1 MCNCERVLHTTWQQA
16 ALFRPVPREPL
27 VPQIVDQLR
36 EHIVLGALR
45 ESDRLPSLRQLA
57 RLFGVSI
64 PTMRAAI
71 QALAY
76 LGVVKVSHGVGTFVS
91 QGKASARADIAGL
104 RRASPGELIE
114 LRGLLEVHAAK
125 LMATAMR
132 QDAANAAFSELHV
145 WAWERTYRQGAS
157 PEEFLRADAQFH
169 GAILAGAGSAYAASL
184 HGQVCARLASRLRAQ
199 AGRHRNEQELGRLHW
214 ALLDAI
220 EHGHPERA
228 AIAAA
233 RIAGAEGSDEPPRR

>member
-1 MCNCERVLHTTWQQA
+1 VLHTTWQQA

-57 RLFGVSI
+57 RLFGVSV

-76 LGVVKVSHGVGTFVS
+76 LGVVKVTHGVGTFVS
-91 QGKASARADIAGL
+91 HGKASPRAENAGL
-104 RRASPGELIE
+104 RRASPQELIE

-132 QDAANAAFSELHV
+132 KDAANAAFSELHV
-145 WAWERTYRQGAS
+145 WAWDRNYRQGPS

-169 GAILAGAGSAYAASL
+169 AAILAGAGSAYAASL
-184 HGQVCARLASRLRAQ
+184 HGQVCERLTVRLRAQ
-199 AGRHRNEQELGRLHW
+199 AGRHRNDHELGQLHW
-214 ALLDAI
+214 TLFEAI
-220 EHGHPERA
+220 EHGQPERA

-233 RIAGAEGSDEPPRR
+233 RIATAEASEGLPLR